1 AQEIQPQEE
10 PEAEQSDAG
19 EEPQA
24 GLNPRALLSVYTG
37 HRMLEQEVSSNDEDL
52 AEQAEE
58 KREGGHRR
66 SSATADGAAARKT
79 PTKTNRIP
87 SARPEL
93 ICSCRKTQAEIGT
106 INSTMLCTAKAI
118 PTGIVLSA

>member
-1 AQEIQPQEE
+1 
-10 PEAEQSDAG
+10 
-19 EEPQA
+19 
-24 GLNPRALLSVYTG
+24 
-37 HRMLEQEVSSNDEDL
+37 MLEQEVSGNDEDL

-66 SSATADGAAARKT
+66 SSATADGAAARRT

-93 ICSCRKTQAEIGT
+93 ICSCRKSQAEIGT
-106 INSTMLCTAKAI
+106 INLTMLCTARAI
-118 PTGIVLSA
+118 PTGIVLRDWSHAAKFRTLKTRPIQVAQCVMGESGWA